1 MRGICGMD
9 AEWKEFCVY
18 LLPWVT
24 VGLLLALFFSFKLK
38 KSGHS
43 ALAGILLCFQVA
55 VWFLWP
61 LFLGIYIIHEQRKNG
76 YKITLN
82 ADQISGQR
90 RQELEQL
97 ELKQVKIE
105 TPCPCRICKAYALV
119 SDSDIILVKIN
130 RITASVQKLPRSDL
144 LYQDE
149 FGNIYS
155 LRSGGTV
162 RMEHM
167 VSKAGYLG
175 GAPINIR
182 L

>member
-1 MRGICGMD
+1 MD

-24 VGLLLALFFSFKLK
+24 VGLLLALLFSYKLK

-43 ALAGILLCFQVA
+43 VLAGVLLCFQVA

-61 LFLGIYIIHEQRKNG
+61 LFLGIYIIHEQRKKG
-76 YKITLN
+76 YRIDLN
-82 ADQISGQR
+82 VNQLSMQR
-90 RQELEQL
+90 RQEFEQL
-97 ELKQVKIE
+97 NLKCVKIK
-105 TPCPCRICKAYALV
+105 TACPRRICKAYALV
-119 SDSDIILVKIN
+119 SDSDIILVRIN
-130 RITASVQKLPRSDL
+130 RITASVQKLLGPE

-149 FGNIYS
+149 FGNRYS
-155 LRSGGTV
+155 LRPGGTV

-175 GAPINIR
+175 GVPINIR